1 MAGPMTAA
9 DLAAGAV
16 AMVGE
21 ARFTIEHQAVFT
33 NTVVPMKMGQG
44 EKSIYI
50 PKFGTVSTEDLTDG
64 VDMSNNQTMTITGTT
79 HTTDEAGCKVI
90 VTKKLRNQLKANAF
104 QAAGKVIGN
113 SMQKKIDTDGLALY
127 SGLTNGVGV
136 AGNVFGLGYLAAA
149 VSQCIGQ
156 SEPCPMPMAVVAH
169 PFLLHPLIGA
179 LSNPAATYPAMP
191 DGYAMAVLGQ
201 HLVGI
206 DKLYGVPIFRDA
218 NATIDSETDSY
229 GAIYSKSAFIYV
241 TGYEIENWVVYDD
254 SLRGWEIG
262 IVHDY
267 AMVQEDGTYGRYLL
281 FDAGTPTS

>member
-1 MAGPMTAA
+1 MPPTDAA

-33 NTVVPMKMGQG
+33 NTVVPMKMAQG

-50 PKFGTVSTEDLTDG
+50 PKFGTVVTEDLIDG
-64 VDMSNNQTMTITGTT
+64 VDMANSQALTITGTT

-90 VTKKLRNQLKANAF
+90 VTKKLKNHLKAPAF
-104 QAAGKVIGN
+104 RAAGKVIGN
-113 SMQKKIDTDGLALY
+113 SMQKSIDKAGLALY
-127 SGLTNGVGV
+127 SGLDSGLSQANNSFT
-136 AGNVFGLGYLAAA
+136 LGYLAAA
-149 VSQCIGQ
+149 VTQCIGQ
-156 SEPCPMPMAVVAH
+156 SEPSPIPLAVVAH
-169 PFLLHPLIGA
+169 PYLLHPLIDLLA
-179 LSNPAATYPAMP
+179 TPANTAPMAEAYQ
-191 DGYAMAVLGQ
+191 MAVLRN
-201 HLVGI
+201 HFMGI

-218 NATIDSETDSY
+218 NATIDTSDDSY
-229 GAIYSKSAFIYV
+229 GAIYSKSAFIYI

-267 AMVQEDGTYGRYLL
+267 AMVEEDGTYGRYLL
-281 FDAGTPTS
+281 FDATAPTS